1 MLIVFM
7 KVVTEQLLLVFYF
20 YNFIRL
26 RRSQQKI
33 SKNFINIPGVVEHMN
48 TKYYNWY
55 EGSANF
61 QTTRFISLK
70 GLSFIWPSVKWN
82 IFERSLSNQVSELR

>member
-33 SKNFINIPGVVEHMN
+33 SKNFINISGVVEHIN
-48 TKYYNWY
+48 N
-55 EGSANF
+55 
-61 QTTRFISLK
+61 
-70 GLSFIWPSVKWN
+70 
-82 IFERSLSNQVSELR
+82 

>member
-1 MLIVFM
+1 
-7 KVVTEQLLLVFYF
+7 
-20 YNFIRL
+20 
-26 RRSQQKI
+26 
-33 SKNFINIPGVVEHMN
+33 MN

-70 GLSFIWPSVKWN
+70 GLSFIWPSVKRN
-82 IFERSLSNQVSELR
+82 IFERSLSTIKYLNFDKIHKHEVIM